1 MEEKYFV
8 TEIEFMKDGTI
19 PKGITEKN
27 TRDDAY
33 ALFFQISASCF
44 ANPNCEKFIIQMND
58 ENGTLIDAQAYCKG
72 LYKPERERLI
82 EVIRSRLDAGEDI
95 NNILDTLCL

>member
-44 ANPNCEKFIIQMND
+44 ANANCEKFIIQMTD
-58 ENGTLIDAQAYCKG
+58 ENGNIIDQQAYSKG
-72 LYKPERERLI
+72 LYKTEKEKLI
-82 EVIRSRLDAGEDI
+82 EGIKMRLDDGEDI
-95 NNILDTLCL
+95 DTILDTLCA